1 MTLDDFP
8 LLICDLDGTLLG
20 PDSDVSSRTA
30 SAIAGLHSAGVR
42 TAVATGR
49 IPQAISPLARYLGLE
64 GPQITMHGGLVTDLV
79 SDETVLSSVL
89 GPSDV
94 DAILSVADEI
104 GDPVL
109 LCYPDGFKTTELGKE
124 IINLFVPFNEPIP
137 EVVPDLTALRGS
149 RPHKIAISTG
159 ADGYE
164 RALALATRRLGER
177 YTITSGDNR
186 SIEFL
191 PAGVDKGT
199 SAGELARWYGWTLDQ
214 VAAAGDGTNDIPM
227 LSAVGRSVAMRHA
240 RPEVRAAADMVI
252 PDDQPDDLA
261 AAIGLLYPWLPAT
274 KTDAGAVAE
283 GRAGG

>member
-1 MTLDDFP
+1 MTDDFP
-8 LLICDLDGTLLG
+8 LLVCDLDGTLLG
-20 PDSDVSSRTA
+20 PDGEVSSRTA
-30 SAIAGLHSAGVR
+30 VAIAGLRSAGVR

-49 IPQAISPLARYLGLE
+49 IPQAISHLVRDLSLG
-64 GPQITMHGGLVTDLV
+64 GPQITMHGGLVMDLA
-79 SDETVLSSVL
+79 SGETVFSAVL

-109 LCYPDGFKTTELGKE
+109 LCYPDGFKTTELGKDV
-124 IINLFVPFNEPIP
+124 INLFVPFNEPIP

-164 RALALATRRLGER
+164 AALALAGRRLGER

-199 SAGELARWYGWTLDQ
+199 SAGELARWYGWTLDH
-214 VAAAGDGTNDIPM
+214 VAAAGDGTNDIAL

-261 AAIGLLYPWLPAT
+261 VAIGLLYPQLPAAEA
-274 KTDAGAVAE
+274 DAGALAE
-283 GRAGG
+283 GQVRP